1 MDIDDI
7 LDDKS
12 PNGENLILNG
22 IIRDYLSESA
32 RWGKFLSIVGFV
44 GLGLVV
50 LMLLSFGSTFLSMV
64 GVAGLGGVGILAI
77 IFYLAMLALALVP
90 LYYLYQ
96 FSTKMQ
102 TALRNDDQ
110 NYLVE
115 SFQNH
120 KSLFKFYGIIVLIG
134 LGINVLSILL
144 GLLGL
149 AFG

>member
-50 LMLLSFGSTFLSMV
+50 LMLLFF
-64 GVAGLGGVGILAI
+64 GILAI

>member
-50 LMLLSFGSTFLSMV
+50 LMLLFFGSTIFSMV
-64 GVAGLGGVGILAI
+64 GFAGLGGLGILAI